1 MSNWIQVGTH
11 AFNLDVVTDI
21 VLGKESVLLRSAAQI
36 VGMLEGADAESFRTW
51 WQTQIATRYVC
62 KIAQK
67 EVESA

>member
-11 AFNLDVVTDI
+11 AFNLDTVTDI

-36 VGMLEGADAESFRTW
+36 VGMLEGADAESFHTW
-51 WQTQIATRYVC
+51 WQTQIATRDVC

-67 EVESA
+67 EK